1 MKKLAFTGLAA
12 LILSSCSTIYP
23 YTASNNAIG
32 SKVGISKTSILF
44 GAASGTTLSSGLV
57 LNKDYGVIEAAE
69 NGGIEKVATVD
80 IKVTNYIIFQKAE
93 IIVSGE

>member
-12 LILSSCSTIYP
+12 LLLSSCSTIFP
-23 YTASNNAIG
+23 YTATNNAIG
-32 SKVGISKTSILF
+32 SKVGISKTTQLF
-44 GAASGTTLSSGLV
+44 GGASGMTLSSGLV

-69 NGGIEKVATVD
+69 NGGLTTIATVD